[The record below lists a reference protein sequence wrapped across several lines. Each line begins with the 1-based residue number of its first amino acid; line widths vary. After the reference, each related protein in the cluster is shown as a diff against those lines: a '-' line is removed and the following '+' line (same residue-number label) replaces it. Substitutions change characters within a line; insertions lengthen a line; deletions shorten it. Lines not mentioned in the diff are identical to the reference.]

1 VALPEQDLGLL
12 DLLGVRPPYS
22 RSGSHTTISSSGMPL
37 LKPVQRPRCWSGKN
51 STFSRWAKAQSRMV
65 GALVEVHTMPPCSP
79 QKALRSAAELM

>member
-1 VALPEQDLGLL
+1 
-12 DLLGVRPPYS
+12 
-22 RSGSHTTISSSGMPL
+22 MPL